1 MGHQAGEAMFPD
13 PLQVI
18 GSIEMMEPS
27 FGEGPSVANVMKPG
41 GHDQDLTFGDI
52 INEGEGRGK
61 FFGPCR
67 DPHDMRPPSIH
78 TA

>member
-1 MGHQAGEAMFPD
+1 MRYQTREAMFPD

-18 GSIEMMEPS
+18 GSIEMMEPG
-27 FGEGPSVANVMKPG
+27 FGEDPSVANVMEPG

-52 INEGEGRGK
+52 INEGRGK